1 MPKKKGLGVPK
12 YADGG
17 VIDKPATDLGDP
29 VDADANEATSLS
41 DDQPR
46 LKPYVYDINKVYDEL
61 VNDLNAP
68 ELQHKAFGG
77 SAMEESRMAGNSLKN
92 IQQQANHAGP
102 INSTVAGRTDH
113 IPLNVASGSY
123 VIPADIVS
131 GMGQGNTAAGHQI
144 LGKMFGS
151 SPYGGAAAKPI
162 KAARPPKM
170 QFADGGLA
178 PSVPEESPSVPIMA
192 AGGEH
197 VLTPDDVALIGGGD
211 VAHGHEVLDA
221 WIVHERKRI
230 NKEQKKLPGPARD

>member
-1 MPKKKGLGVPK
+1 MSKKKQGLGVAK

-17 VIDKPATDLGDP
+17 VVDKPSSDLGDP
-29 VDADANEATSLS
+29 TDDNGNPQASLS

-77 SAMEESRMAGNSLKN
+77 SAMEESRMASGSLRN
-92 IQQQANHAGP
+92 IQQQANHVGP

-144 LGKMFGS
+144 IGKLFGAA
-151 SPYGGAAAKPI
+151 PYGGKSAPI
-162 KAARPPKM
+162 RASGPPKM
-170 QFADGGLA
+170 KFADGGLA
-178 PSVPEESPSVPIMA
+178 PEEPVASVPIMA

-197 VLTPDDVALIGGGD
+197 VLAPDHVEMVGGGD
-211 VAHGHEVLDA
+211 LDHGHEILDA
-221 WIVHERKRI
+221 WVKHERKRI